1 MQLIRCLN
9 RIVYIEAANKLQ
21 IGGLSMKKIIRT
33 LVTFGLAVSVIM
45 PGARAFAQEN
55 TSAEFTY
62 TGSNDSDY
70 KGQSTVVIEGK
81 ANSGNTAELQCV
93 TVDMRKLAQ
102 FKNAKVLKFAKGV
115 KYVAFKTKP
124 DTGDKLDDKITGG
137 DYLKSADKTGIE
149 KIEFSSDFVKP
160 YSHDWGNCIEEKLN
174 QCFPKLK
181 KVSISKNN
189 KYYKVSNDVIFRN
202 RNLL

>member
-1 MQLIRCLN
+1 
-9 RIVYIEAANKLQ
+9 
-21 IGGLSMKKIIRT
+21 MKKIIRT

-137 DYLKSADKTGIE
+137 DYL
-149 KIEFSSDFVKP
+149 
-160 YSHDWGNCIEEKLN
+160 
-174 QCFPKLK
+174 
-181 KVSISKNN
+181 
-189 KYYKVSNDVIFRN
+189 
-202 RNLL
+202 